1 MFVLFQAERNS
12 DLEKLVQ
19 ASKELGIDEVVLS
32 RLQVVLP
39 AKLFVMPKNAS
50 QLANLFKNLSQDRFA
65 NDEDQR
71 QKAVEV
77 AKKLG
82 IPEN

>member
-1 MFVLFQAERNS
+1 
-12 DLEKLVQ
+12 
-19 ASKELGIDEVVLS
+19 
-32 RLQVVLP
+32 
-39 AKLFVMPKNAS
+39 MPKNAS

-82 IPEN
+82 IPENWIHLNP